1 MIAVVDADSYLKWAA
16 ATLDRLEPGAG
27 HRVLIVANPTAPSAD
42 QITAALASS
51 TLGEHQVAVLLVDD
65 VVETIRRDEPEA
77 VLVGMRGPLAA
88 IVLDALSRLPHRPVL
103 VTGIPGIALPVR
115 RKALIYRAQADL
127 LIAHS
132 RVERAAYAGLA
143 AHLGVPLRV
152 ALSSLP
158 FLDRRSAAG
167 TDIVFAAQSLVPARR
182 ADRRAI
188 VAALIDTARQHPDRR
203 VVLKVRALGG
213 EAQTHAERWPLP
225 ALLPDAATLPPNLTV
240 QAGSMARAL
249 DTAGAL
255 VSVSSTA
262 IIEAVARGIPAL
274 VIDDFGVG
282 DEQLNAAFI
291 GSGLI
296 GSLDDLRAAR
306 FAVADDDWCR
316 ENYLHPAD
324 ENDAAA
330 ACAALVADRAR
341 SPLPAH
347 PPLRSRRGGALRDA
361 WYRRTALGRHDTG
374 RWGALALVVGVPVR
388 AGVRAAGA
396 VRRLVGSRGD

>member
-16 ATLDRLEPGAG
+16 ATLDHLDPGAN
-27 HRVLIVANPTAPSAD
+27 HRVLIVANPTGPSAD
-42 QITAALASS
+42 QIAAALTSS
-51 TLGEHQVAVLLVDD
+51 TLDGTQVAVLLFDD
-65 VVETIRRDEPEA
+65 VIETIRRDEPAA

-88 IVLDALSRLPHRPVL
+88 IVLDALSSLPRRPVL

-115 RKALIYRAQADL
+115 RKALIYRAQADVF
-127 LIAHS
+127 IAHS
-132 RVERAAYAGLA
+132 RVERAAFTALA

-152 ALSSLP
+152 VLSSLP
-158 FLDRRSAAG
+158 FLDRRPAAG
-167 TDIVFAAQSLVPARR
+167 SDIVFAAQSLVPARR
-182 ADRRAI
+182 DDRRAI
-188 VAALIDTARQHPDRR
+188 AAALVDTARQFPDRR

-240 QAGSMARAL
+240 QAGPMARAL

-262 IIEAVARGIPAL
+262 IMEAVARGIPAL
-274 VIDDFGVG
+274 VIGDFGVG

-306 FAVADDDWCR
+306 FAVADDQWCR
-316 ENYLHPAD
+316 ENYLHPAE
-324 ENDAAA
+324 ENDAAT

-347 PPLRSRRGGALRDA
+347 ATLRSRRGGALRDA

-374 RWGALALVVGVPVR
+374 RWGAVALVIGVPVR
-388 AGVRAAGA
+388 AGARAVGA
-396 VRRLVGSRGD
+396 VRRLVGSRSD